1 MPGYNN
7 WLNLS
12 LSKDLDNSQIPFE
25 ITFCVNEPI
34 ELDFNKASDQAAKL
48 IADNHDNIHLCLSGG
63 LDSEYV
69 AKVLL
74 RNKIPFTPVVT
85 LINGRTQMEYAYAW
99 YFCRQHNLSPIILD
113 YRDRH
118 EDLYKQILA
127 EAFRIRVEPNVSLV
141 TNVVA
146 NQFPTASIVT
156 GNGIT
161 CPVNY
166 NSDLDQPLGNDLEFV
181 QHDWY
186 LDISKPSNPGAFF
199 AYTPSVLYSFINSID
214 TTVSTQL
221 AKSQL
226 YDLSFRPKMYWD
238 INSIMPNKLSPIAQK
253 YQKPGHLCQYIE
265 TRSIVLNTL
274 SAAFRASS
282 HSAAYAKITTEIQT

>member
-118 EDLYKQILA
+118 EDLCRQILA
-127 EAFRIRVEPNVSLV
+127 EAFRIRVEPNASLV

-146 NQFPTASIVT
+146 SQFPTASILT
-156 GNGIT
+156 GFGETFLNT
-161 CPVNY
+161 
-166 NSDLDQPLGNDLEFV
+166 DLDYPVGDNLEFLEN
-181 QHDWY
+181 DWY
-186 LDISKPSNPGAFF
+186 LDISYPTNPGAFL
-199 AYTPSVLYSFINSID
+199 AYTPSVMYSSINSID
-214 TTVSTQL
+214 NTVSTQL

-226 YDLSFRPKMYWD
+226 YDLPFRPKIRWN
-238 INSIMPNKLSPIAQK
+238 INEILYNRFSSISHK
-253 YQKPGHLCQYIE
+253 YQKPKHLGEY
-265 TRSIVLNTL
+265 TVSKSVLLNTL
-274 SAAFRASS
+274 SAAFGVHPAL
-282 HSAAYAKITTEIQT
+282 QTLPPML